1 MNGIVVGLAIA
12 VAVVGAA
19 LSAPAVS
26 QTKEP
31 PAVTD
36 SNLEALAKQMPD
48 CKEFRNACQVCVRLA
63 DGKLGCSN
71 IGVACNPSGSW
82 QCSIPTKSGEPTK

>member
-1 MNGIVVGLAIA
+1 MNRIVVGLAIA
-12 VAVVGAA
+12 VAVVG
-19 LSAPAVS
+19 LSGLAVS

-36 SNLEALAKQMPD
+36 SNLEAFAKQMPD

-71 IGVACNPSGSW
+71 IGVACNPSGPW
-82 QCSIPTKSGEPTK
+82 QCSVPSKSGEPVK

>member
-1 MNGIVVGLAIA
+1 MNRIVVGSAIAAAA
-12 VAVVGAA
+12 VAVAV
-19 LSAPAVS
+19 SAPAVA
-26 QTKEP
+26 QTKE

>member
-1 MNGIVVGLAIA
+1 MNRIVVGSAIAAAA
-12 VAVVGAA
+12 VAVAV
-19 LSAPAVS
+19 SAPAVA
-26 QTKEP
+26 QTKE

-71 IGVACNPSGSW
+71 ISVACNPSGPW